1 MIFLLS
7 GRSEISK
14 SSKFSIFMNFFDVI
28 KDDDNI
34 LERANCPMH
43 PFMFFQLSRVHNF
56 NNANGK
62 TYQEYVTIW
71 RDRYTKQEK

>member
-1 MIFLLS
+1 MTTEYDKALNLWAHL
-7 GRSEISK
+7 
-14 SSKFSIFMNFFDVI
+14 NDVI